1 MKKILSI
8 LLSIPLLFSASVVLA
23 HEGEA
28 TDATT
33 EALEQE
39 TEGITSTLPSPG
51 ITPDSPFYFLDT
63 LGENI
68 GLFFARSDDI
78 KAKKAFSYAE
88 EKLAEAKD
96 MADKGKEKAADNAT
110 KRYDGYV
117 SKATENLDKAKAA
130 GKDVDELA
138 AKVAEATLKHEA
150 VLAGVYDKLL
160 ANGNE
165 TAAEAVKKAMENSLN
180 GHDKAL
186 QAITNNGQRKSEL
199 ESKGQSVR
207 SKVEEK
213 MKGPTGTT
221 PQ

>member
-186 QAITNNGQRKSEL
+186 QAITNNAQRKSEL

-213 MKGPTGTT
+213 TKFPAEQS